1 MAEAI
6 NEGLLDKLK
15 TAIKTSKAGAKA
27 RAAGDWFREKVKQ
40 AGASANLKAVTPNQL
55 LRRQPNDNILL
66 GKMFFYKYDPKFA
79 KKLPYWD
86 MYPLVFPFEK
96 APGGFYGLNLHY
108 IPQRDRAV
116 LMDNLNQYASN
127 NKYDKTTRLELSYRL
142 LKRYGRA
149 VPCVKRY
156 LGDRIVSQTV
166 RIDADEWEIAIFLP
180 VERFQ
185 KASKGEVWADSRRFY

>member
-15 TAIKTSKAGAKA
+15 TAIKTSTAGAKA
-27 RAAGDWFREKVKQ
+27 RAAGDWFREKVRQ
-40 AGASANLKAVTPNQL
+40 AGASARMKAVTPNQL
-55 LRRQPNDNILL
+55 LRRQPDDNILL

-108 IPQRDRAV
+108 IPPRDRAV

-127 NKYDKTTRLELSYRL
+127 NKYDQTTRLELSYRL

-166 RIDADEWEIAIFLP
+166 RIDADEWEVAIFLP

>member
-1 MAEAI
+1 MAELAQ
-6 NEGLLDKLK
+6 ESFLDTLK
-15 TAIKTSKAGAKA
+15 SAIKTSSATAKA

-40 AGASANLKAVTPNQL
+40 ASASARMRVVTPKGL
-55 LRRQPNDNILL
+55 LKKQPDDNIML
-66 GKMFFYKYDPKFA
+66 GNMFFYKYDPKFA

-96 APGGFYGLNLHY
+96 TQGGFYGLNLHY
-108 IPQRDRAV
+108 IPPRHRAL
-116 LMDNLNQYASN
+116 LMDELKSNTNN
-127 NKYDKTTRLELSYRL
+127 NKFDKTTRLQLDYDL

-149 VPCVKRY
+149 IPCVKRY
-156 LGDRIVSQTV
+156 LGSHVRSATV

-185 KASKGEVWADSRRFY
+185 KESKETVWKDSRRFY

>member
-1 MAEAI
+1 MAELQ
-6 NEGLLDKLK
+6 EGLLDKLK

-40 AGASANLKAVTPNQL
+40 AQASGRMKAVTPSQL
-55 LRRQPNDNILL
+55 LKRQPDDSVAL
-66 GKMFFYKYDPKFA
+66 GKMFFYKYDPKWA

-108 IPQRDRAV
+108 IPPRHRAL
-116 LMDNLNQYASN
+116 LMDELKSNTNN
-127 NKYDKTTRLELSYRL
+127 NKFDETTRLNLDYDL

-149 VPCVKRY
+149 IPCVKRY
-156 LGDRIVSQTV
+156 LGSQVRSATV

-185 KASKGEVWADSRRFY
+185 KESKETVWKDSRSFY

>member
-1 MAEAI
+1 MAE
-6 NEGLLDKLK
+6 ESFLDTLK
-15 TAIKTSKAGAKA
+15 SAIKTSSATAKA

-40 AGASANLKAVTPNQL
+40 ASASTQMRAVTPNQL
-55 LRRQPNDNILL
+55 LKRQEDSSAAL
-66 GKMFFYKYDPKFA
+66 GKMLFYKYDPKFA

-96 APGGFYGLNLHY
+96 TKGGFYGLNLHY
-108 IPQRDRAV
+108 IPPRHRAV
-116 LMDNLNQYASN
+116 LMDELKSNTNN
-127 NKYDKTTRLELSYRL
+127 NKFDETTRLNLDYGL

-149 VPCVKRY
+149 IPCVKRY
-156 LGDRIVSQTV
+156 LGSHVRSATV

-185 KASKGEVWADSRRFY
+185 KESKDVVWKDSRRFY

>member
-27 RAAGDWFREKVKQ
+27 RAAGDWFREKVRQ
-40 AGASANLKAVTPNQL
+40 AGASAKMKAVTPNQL
-55 LRRQPNDNILL
+55 LRRQPDDNILL

-86 MYPLVFPFEK
+86 MYPLVFPFER

-108 IPQRDRAV
+108 IPPRDRAV